1 MEIESNLKGS
11 TKQNCVKCS
20 VCNRSE
26 CFYFETDGKLIKL
39 TTVCLK
45 FSKYFQNPVFCNCLK
60 FMIHQACPT
69 LVHFNLIFLFFA
81 ALTGMSQFPSSCL
94 VIFYCID
101 NRIATPPQISSNL
114 LKSLQI

>member
-69 LVHFNLIFLFFA
+69 LVHFNLMFLFFCCTYRHESVSIK
-81 ALTGMSQFPSSCL
+81 LF
-94 VIFYCID
+94 
-101 NRIATPPQISSNL
+101 SNIL
-114 LKSLQI
+114 LH